1 MPIEEFMKQQYL
13 TLRDEI
19 RASKS
24 RIFIILI
31 LGTLV
36 IPAVGYAAMA
46 ANVVYASASMPFIIL
61 VLMLAFVMEQ
71 NSIIRAGTY
80 LKHHV
85 EPHMEGITTWE
96 SWLEG
101 NKSLRDTDRYFFGTF
116 LLVFF
121 VFYAI
126 GTGSALESLNG
137 QYPDQGWYA
146 GAAYAIGGLWFAI
159 VLFRHWH
166 ACTATD

>member
-19 RASKS
+19 RASKA
-24 RIFIILI
+24 RIFIILV
-31 LGTLV
+31 LGTMV
-36 IPAVGYAAMA
+36 IPAVGYAALA
-46 ANVVYASASMPFIIL
+46 SNAVFASASMPFIIL

-96 SWLEG
+96 AWLEG

-137 QYPDQGWYA
+137 QYPEQGWYG